1 MSKLIQNILFL
12 FLKRHGFESGICNLC
27 CKNPNSNS
35 SFSFKSLWQIDNG
48 IRNFQFKVGKFPSQ
62 VTFHAWVHE
71 QRSKSFHPPFMY
83 LDFCTLA
90 SLLSARLVHFFDA
103 DVLCIAT
110 AELGSAE
117 LDSKAGRLAGL
128 SRAGA

>member
-1 MSKLIQNILFL
+1 M
-12 FLKRHGFESGICNLC
+12 
-27 CKNPNSNS
+27 
-35 SFSFKSLWQIDNG
+35 
-48 IRNFQFKVGKFPSQ
+48 
-62 VTFHAWVHE
+62 TFHAWVHE
-71 QRSKSFHPPFMY
+71 QRSKSSYSPFMY